1 MLLDAVEVGL
11 EVLRGVVDELL
22 ESKLD
27 EGRSD
32 DTLDLELTD
41 ELRLADGLDAMDEL
55 RVLDCPADEIVTP
68 DVTEDR

>member
-41 ELRLADGLDAMDEL
+41 ELRLADGLDATDEL

>member
-41 ELRLADGLDAMDEL
+41 ELRLADGLDAMDKL